1 MFDVDN
7 LGQVFTPQHIVAQ
20 MLSLRKNEG
29 SILEPS
35 AGNGSFFKNIP
46 NCVGIEIDE
55 KHYQEGMLL
64 MDFFDYPLDN
74 KFDTII
80 GNPPYVKYK
89 NILESTKK
97 KLDTTLF
104 DERSNLYLFFIEK
117 SIRHL
122 KSGGELIFITP
133 RDFFKSTSSIKLN
146 NFIYNQ
152 GTITDLIDLGD
163 SKVFQNATPNCVIFR
178 FEKDNF
184 SRKTNVTKQFVYNN
198 GQLYFTNNIY
208 SIALSDIFSVKVG
221 AVSGNDKIFKN
232 EKYGNVDFV
241 TSITCKTGVTQRMVF
256 TNEPIS
262 YLQKNKD
269 ILLNRKIKI
278 FNENNWWEWGRKHY
292 ISDRKRIY
300 VNTKTRNKNPF
311 FIHSCNNYDGSILAL
326 FPHDDKADIEDLK
339 NKLNQV
345 NWFELGFVCD
355 GRFLFSQKSLEN
367 TMLPNN
373 FTDYINIH
381 KKNLWDFT

>member
-311 FIHSCNNYDGSILAL
+311 FIHPCNNYDGSILAL

-381 KKNLWDFT
+381 KKNLWNFT